1 MGRSLWESA
10 VYHRPRPDDR
20 QRDLFPLPQ
29 LQVEESVGK
38 HLSRSVRRRVDRR
51 AAVGGRVNHAI
62 DALNLL
68 FSGHGSPAGFSEMST
83 IGSLPLHQ
91 QEAINGIIQSVKY
104 LGDPPADACGQGALK
119 ALRAAP
125 SMYEDTAGGVGDVVP
140 MSLPQLSLPSGV
152 VAGVDL
158 LGALEEPVKGVVA
171 QFEDTML
178 QDADVWTAISS
189 NTCGLTP
196 YNDPALLNPRLYLV
210 FLRHLYDRGI
220 LDFAD
225 GCKGRVGAFTVSKK
239 PKLVGGSLQQRQRLV
254 LDCRQ
259 TNLLFRPAP
268 HTRLGSLAA
277 ISEMYIPPG
286 HNMYLS
292 GADIKDCFYAVRLPK
307 DLAMYFGL
315 HRDLSVEEATLVSG
329 LGAEHFS
336 GYGNITPVIS
346 VLPMGFSWSFF
357 LVQHIHE
364 SVSMRALGIS
374 HTELVLEHTPAP
386 KLVPGQAIAMPYC
399 DNVHAIGLEQQLTNN
414 SKDSICN
421 ALSHIGFSMHED
433 EPASTTF
440 NTLGG
445 VVDGQLGQVRAT
457 SSRMWNLIFAFM
469 HIRRGVI
476 HPEVVQRLLGHSMVL
491 CVLNRC
497 GMGVFH
503 QLYKFAM
510 SSSGPRCLNRRERQ
524 ECYIFAGI
532 VPLLYSDLRRPLEEE
547 IHCTDASPDGFGIC
561 SMPCSNEE
569 VSRVA
574 RWNERWRFRRLP
586 PEEWQPRRRALG
598 LDVFVDVRSVT
609 GDTSAL
615 DELDNYV
622 DNPLFEEVPCE
633 MLDPNRW
640 STKKMGKWEYT
651 GEHITLKEGRAL
663 VLCARRLARS
673 SKYRGKRHVVL
684 VDNLGLAL
692 AVSKGVKS
700 TRVLTKKSH
709 AMKPV
714 TTAPT
719 RTLRGQQS
727 KAVSPVPRVRKHM
740 TKTVKKDSVHPTSHW
755 STVPPAPMR
764 QVGRVAC
771 RDEID
776 VGRRAQN
783 KKMTVLEER
792 SVSKEIH
799 HQYTSY
805 YNRFKSFCRQEGL
818 PWPPGKDCDLVMADY
833 LDILFLEN
841 RSANEGE
848 KVVAALEF
856 HHLELKGKMIRSKR
870 ALKGWRKEM
879 PPKSRLPMPAL
890 VMYGVAMDL
899 LARGKRIMGVKVIM
913 DFDAYLRP
921 GESIGL
927 RAKDVLKPVRSAG
940 PQYQHYSIIIRD
952 QEDMVAD
959 KAGVFDNT
967 VQFNTP
973 GRQFIGEMVWHQ
985 AQTRSLPKDPLF
997 PFTSEQFRKEFQIS
1011 GKKLGLESLHP
1022 YQLRHGGASEDMNA
1036 KIREHAVIKCRG
1048 RWHTDQ
1054 SVRRANVPKDHVTPL
1069 GWLDVMKLTTL
1080 PVRFALEIFAGTD
1093 ENNVFWTLR
1102 AQPTLGGAAT
1112 LQEKGEEKLVPSHW
1126 LRRWRQQLWE
1136 SLPKGNPVVWAEP
1149 IVSQLCSA
1157 IWSEVAE
1164 HGLRNGDRAVNDAVG
1179 MFQDPSQEGRWSF
1192 IPGAELLLTVGE
1204 GLVGITA
1211 LGLFVWPT
1219 WQDPIPPRS
1228 AYDLTALTRPNF
1240 APPPG
1245 AMGPMGPVGAMGPG
1259 GPMGPGHIV
1268 QPTMSGMGMPKGSDR
1283 EKIFVGGIP
1292 HHCTLEMLA
1301 NYFSKYG
1308 RITDAVVMIDKN
1320 TGKPRGFGF
1329 VVFEHVSCVEAAI
1342 ADYGKHAIDGKW
1354 VDVKRAT
1361 PQDGSAP
1368 LPTTSTPVPSDA
1380 DGGVAG
1386 ASPERQNFRE
1396 MPSQPGGVTSP
1407 EPKFKVPSP
1416 GGAGASPDRGFD
1428 QTAQQGATN
1437 GAGATSNFTSVP
1449 PPAM

>member
-29 LQVEESVGK
+29 LQVDESVGK

-68 FSGHGSPAGFSEMST
+68 FSGHGSPAGFSEMSM

-329 LGAEHFS
+329 LGAEYFS

-598 LDVFVDVRSVT
+598 LDVFGDVRSVT

-615 DELDNYV
+615 DDLDNYV

-692 AVSKGVKS
+692 AVSKGRACNYKLLRIIQQLSALSLACSFSLRLRWVPSEKNVADGPSRGQIDPGPYKEEPCHETSDHGSHENVEGAAVKS
-700 TRVLTKKSH
+700 SESCPKSAKTHDEDSQEGFSSSHESLVDSPSSSH
-709 AMKPV
+709 ASSWKSCMSGRDRCRETSSEQEDDSVRGEECVQGDPSPV
-714 TTAPT
+714 HFVLQPLQEFLPARRFAMAAWKRLRPGHGGLPRHSLLGEPFSKRRREGGGSLGIPSPRAQGQDDPLKESIEGLEERDAPKEPVAHAGPSDVWSGHGPSRKRQEDHGCEGDHGLRCIPET
-719 RTLRGQQS
+719 WRKHRTKSKGCVEASSKRRPTIPTLLHHHQGSRGHGSGQSRSLRQHRTVQHS
-727 KAVSPVPRVRKHM
+727 RKAVHWGDGVASGSNSQSPQGSPVPFHLRAVQEGVPDQRQEAG
-740 TKTVKKDSVHPTSHW
+740 SREPTSLSAATWRGIRGHECQD
-755 STVPPAPMR
+755 SGTCSD
-764 QVGRVAC
+764 QVSR
-771 RDEID
+771 E
-776 VGRRAQN
+776 
-783 KKMTVLEER
+783 
-792 SVSKEIH
+792 
-799 HQYTSY
+799 
-805 YNRFKSFCRQEGL
+805 
-818 PWPPGKDCDLVMADY
+818 MA
-833 LDILFLEN
+833 
-841 RSANEGE
+841 
-848 KVVAALEF
+848 
-856 HHLELKGKMIRSKR
+856 HRSKR
-870 ALKGWRKEM
+870 EKVCQNREAAAVVKPTL
-879 PPKSRLPMPAL
+879 SRSSGILSM
-890 VMYGVAMDL
+890 VEEQHGV
-899 LARGKRIMGVKVIM
+899 
-913 DFDAYLRP
+913 
-921 GESIGL
+921 
-927 RAKDVLKPVRSAG
+927 
-940 PQYQHYSIIIRD
+940 
-952 QEDMVAD
+952 
-959 KAGVFDNT
+959 
-967 VQFNTP
+967 
-973 GRQFIGEMVWHQ
+973 
-985 AQTRSLPKDPLF
+985 
-997 PFTSEQFRKEFQIS
+997 
-1011 GKKLGLESLHP
+1011 
-1022 YQLRHGGASEDMNA
+1022 GAA
-1036 KIREHAVIKCRG
+1036 
-1048 RWHTDQ
+1048 
-1054 SVRRANVPKDHVTPL
+1054 RANVPKDHVTPL

-1080 PVRFALEIFAGTD
+1080 PVRFALEIFAGTARITQALHDRGICAFPIDICMSPLHNLLDISVEHRILHWLQACRVTFLWLGMPCTSFSRARKWDGLGPGPLRDSNNLFGFNWLTADDARKVRTGNNLLRITIRFLETCEKYHIPYALENPRSSYAWDMPIMKRFIATYKPQLIHLDFCQYGEEWRKPTTIMGNFWTLPAVSRICTSKKGICSRTHRPHFALSGTD

-1102 AQPTLGGAAT
+1102 AQPYPRALCREVAAT
-1112 LQEKGEEKLVPSHW
+1112 
-1126 LRRWRQQLWE
+1126 
-1136 SLPKGNPVVWAEP
+1136 
-1149 IVSQLCSA
+1149 
-1157 IWSEVAE
+1157 VAQ
-1164 HGLRNGDRAVNDAVG
+1164 NMAV
-1179 MFQDPSQEGRWSF
+1179 
-1192 IPGAELLLTVGE
+1192 
-1204 GLVGITA
+1204 
-1211 LGLFVWPT
+1211 
-1219 WQDPIPPRS
+1219 
-1228 AYDLTALTRPNF
+1228 
-1240 APPPG
+1240 
-1245 AMGPMGPVGAMGPG
+1245 
-1259 GPMGPGHIV
+1259 
-1268 QPTMSGMGMPKGSDR
+1268 
-1283 EKIFVGGIP
+1283 
-1292 HHCTLEMLA
+1292 
-1301 NYFSKYG
+1301 
-1308 RITDAVVMIDKN
+1308 
-1320 TGKPRGFGF
+1320 
-1329 VVFEHVSCVEAAI
+1329 
-1342 ADYGKHAIDGKW
+1342 
-1354 VDVKRAT
+1354 
-1361 PQDGSAP
+1361 
-1368 LPTTSTPVPSDA
+1368 
-1380 DGGVAG
+1380 
-1386 ASPERQNFRE
+1386 
-1396 MPSQPGGVTSP
+1396 
-1407 EPKFKVPSP
+1407 
-1416 GGAGASPDRGFD
+1416 
-1428 QTAQQGATN
+1428 
-1437 GAGATSNFTSVP
+1437 
-1449 PPAM
+1449 